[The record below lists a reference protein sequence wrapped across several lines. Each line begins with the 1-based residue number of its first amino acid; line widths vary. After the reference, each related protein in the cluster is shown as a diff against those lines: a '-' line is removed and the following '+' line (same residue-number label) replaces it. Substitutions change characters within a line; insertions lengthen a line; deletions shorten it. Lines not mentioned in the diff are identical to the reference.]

1 MRIQLKG
8 APFDKPARLVDTF
21 MGGRMSSKITE
32 DLQLTLI
39 VIVAALAFI
48 FITPFGVHRF
58 LEGDYLVA
66 VSDLFIVLAAGA
78 SAVKAWKTG
87 ATRVAGLI
95 ISVVSSL
102 GLIIVTFSRGIEGVF
117 WIYPLIM
124 FVFYLSSPRL
134 ALIQVSLVLAAFVV
148 REFFLPH
155 TIFYTQVQLISFL
168 ATAATA
174 TSFSYLF
181 AGRNQRQRS
190 QLMNW
195 ATKDPLTGLDNRRGL
210 EKQIQLA
217 LSTKVDNN
225 TDYGLLVM
233 DLDSF
238 KYINDTLGHSEGD
251 RVLRDLAHLI
261 SISVRLSDHVF
272 RYGGDEFVILLSNIN
287 SRGLEE
293 VCKNVLNKIRSNLR
307 CGETPVTVSIGAAL
321 LGSAKDAES
330 WFLRADQCLYK
341 AKEDGRNRFYIDT
354 TEHI

>member
-1 MRIQLKG
+1 
-8 APFDKPARLVDTF
+8 
-21 MGGRMSSKITE
+21 MGGKITE

-39 VIVAALAFI
+39 VIVAVLAFV

-66 VSDLFIVLAAGA
+66 ASDFTIVLVAGV
-78 SAVKAWKTG
+78 SAVRAWKTG
-87 ATRVAGLI
+87 DTRLSGLV
-95 ISVVSSL
+95 ISIVSSL

-124 FVFYLSSPRL
+124 FVFYLSTPVL
-134 ALIQVSLVLAAFVV
+134 ALIQVVTVVAVLVV
-148 REFFLPH
+148 RDFFLPH

-168 ATAATA
+168 TTAATA

-190 QLMNW
+190 QLLHW

-210 EKQIQLA
+210 EKQIQFA
-217 LSTKVDNN
+217 LSAKTDYS

-238 KYINDTLGHSEGD
+238 KYINDTMGHSEGD
-251 RVLRDLAHLI
+251 RVLCELAHLI
-261 SISVRLSDHVF
+261 STSIRLSDHAF

-293 VCKNVLNKIRSNLR
+293 VCRNVLLKIRSNLR
-307 CGETPVTVSIGAAL
+307 CGVTPVTVSIGAAL

-341 AKEDGRNRFYIDT
+341 AKEDGRNRYYIDT
-354 TEHI
+354 TMHT

>member
-1 MRIQLKG
+1 MPI
-8 APFDKPARLVDTF
+8 DKAARLVDTF
-21 MGGRMSSKITE
+21 MHGGCMGGKITE

-39 VIVAALAFI
+39 VIVAVLAFL

-66 VSDLFIVLAAGA
+66 ASDLIIVLAAGS
-78 SAVKAWKTG
+78 SAVRAWKTG
-87 ATRVAGLI
+87 DTRVSGLI
-95 ISVVSSL
+95 ISIVSSF
-102 GLIIVTFSRGIEGVF
+102 GFIIVTFSMGIEGVF

-124 FVFYLSSPRL
+124 FVFYLSPPL
-134 ALIQVSLVLAAFVV
+134 PALIQVSTVTAALVVW
-148 REFFLPH
+148 EFFLPH

-168 ATAATA
+168 TTAATA

-190 QLMNW
+190 QLLHW

-210 EKQIQLA
+210 EKQIQCA
-217 LSTKVDNN
+217 LSTKTDNT

-238 KYINDTLGHSEGD
+238 KYINDTMGHSEGD
-251 RVLRDLAHLI
+251 RVLRELAHLI
-261 SISVRLSDHVF
+261 STSIRLSDHAF

-293 VCKNVLNKIRSNLR
+293 VCRNVLQKIRSTLR
-307 CGETPVTVSIGAAL
+307 CGANPVTVSIGAAL

-354 TEHI
+354 TTHI